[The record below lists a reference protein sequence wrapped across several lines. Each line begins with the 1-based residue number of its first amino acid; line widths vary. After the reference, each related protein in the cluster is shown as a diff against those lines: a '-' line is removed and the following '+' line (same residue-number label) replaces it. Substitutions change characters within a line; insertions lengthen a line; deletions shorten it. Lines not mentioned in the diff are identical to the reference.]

1 MKTKGFLSVF
11 GLGYVGAVT
20 AACLAD
26 RGYRVIGVDAKKKK
40 VSLINAGK
48 SPIIEK
54 GLDEIISRTV
64 KKKMFFAT
72 TSYEYAVRNSSVSML
87 CIGTPS
93 LQSGAIDLTY
103 LENVSRQIG
112 RVLGSLN
119 RYHLIIVRST
129 MLPGTTEKII
139 IPLLEQSSSRK
150 AFRDFGV
157 LVNPEFM
164 REGNSIEDFY
174 APAKVIIGGCNKRDL
189 MAAKALYRFIKAPLV
204 VTDIKTAE
212 FTKYIDNMFHALKI
226 SFANEIGVL
235 ADKFGLDRSRAMEI
249 FCMDKKSNISSRY
262 LRPGFAFGGSCLPKD
277 IKAIL
282 HKVRVEDLDAPLLE
296 AILKSN
302 DTHIYRALEKILRT
316 GKKNIGMLG
325 LSFKPGTDDLR
336 ESQMVKL
343 AELLI
348 GKGAKLKIYDKN
360 VSLASITGA
369 NKLYIKK
376 EIPHISSLLCSSI
389 NRVLNDSDV
398 IVIGHSTKEFGEA
411 VKKAKKGKIII
422 DLST

>member
-1 MKTKGFLSVF
+1 MKTKGFFSVF

-26 RGYRVIGVDAKKKK
+26 RGYRVIGVDVKKKK

-72 TSYEYAVRNSSVSML
+72 TSCEYAVKNSSVSIL

-93 LQSGAIDLTY
+93 LPNGAIDLEY

-112 RVLGSLN
+112 RVLNSLN

-164 REGNSIEDFY
+164 REGNSVEDFY
-174 APAKVIIGGCNKRDL
+174 APAKIIIGGCNKRDL
-189 MAAKALYRFIKAPLV
+189 MAAKALYKFIKAPFIA
-204 VTDIKTAE
+204 TDIKTAE

-235 ADKFGLDRSRAMEI
+235 ADKFGLDRAQAMEI

-262 LRPGFAFGGSCLPKD
+262 LKPGFAFGGSCLPKD

-282 HKVRVEDLDAPLLE
+282 HKVRIEALDAPLLE

-369 NKLYIKK
+369 NKAYITK
-376 EIPHISSLLCSSI
+376 EIPHISSLLCGSI

-398 IVIGHSTKEFGEA
+398 IVIGHCAKEFGEA
-411 VKKAKKGKIII
+411 VEKAKKDKIVI
-422 DLST
+422 DLSI